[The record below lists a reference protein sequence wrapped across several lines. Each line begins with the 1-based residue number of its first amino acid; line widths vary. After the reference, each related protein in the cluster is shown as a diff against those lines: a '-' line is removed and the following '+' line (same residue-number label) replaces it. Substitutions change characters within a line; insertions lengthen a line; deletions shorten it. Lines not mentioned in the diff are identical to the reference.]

1 MSNCSRGMMNSY
13 GAFQTHYQLDLL
25 NSRSSSDI
33 SWIGSTQGFLLFF
46 ISIATGP
53 IFDAGYVGSLLWG
66 GSVLVVVGM
75 FLLSI
80 TSQYYQV
87 FLTQA
92 IMMGL
97 GFGLLYL
104 PAPAI
109 VSQYFD
115 KRIALAMGISSVGS
129 AIGTL

>member
-1 MSNCSRGMMNSY
+1 MNSY
-13 GAFQTHYQLDLL
+13 GAFQTLYQLNNL
-25 NSRSSSDI
+25 NTSSNI

-46 ISIATGP
+46 VSVFAGP
-53 IFDAGYVGSLLWG
+53 LFDAGYLAALLWG

-80 TSQYYQV
+80 TSEYYQI

-97 GFGLLYL
+97 GFGCLYL
-104 PAPAI
+104 PAPAV

-115 KRIALAMGISSVGS
+115 KRTALAMGVSSAGS
-129 AIGTL
+129 AIGMLL